1 MVTVN
6 STAEAAKR
14 ERTLY
19 SISVTFVTAEHLFT
33 QNIWKCLRKQ
43 WNREDNWT
51 VYSRAD
57 ELRGLV
63 ISTEDGQ
70 PGTDWRAQGL

>member
-1 MVTVN
+1 MQRRV
-6 STAEAAKR
+6 R
-14 ERTLY
+14 EP
-19 SISVTFVTAEHLFT
+19 SISDIVVTAEHLFT
-33 QNIWKCLRKQ
+33 QNIWKRLREQ

-57 ELRGLV
+57 ELRGLG
-63 ISTEDGQ
+63 ISTKDGQ